1 MYGARCKFSQDFEPF
16 GIEFDAEACIASD
29 VAAGP
34 IEARHQ
40 TAFDRIRY
48 GRKNNRGC
56 AGRVLGRQRG
66 RWPAH
71 RHDYVYASVEV
82 TRPQALAGDHSGHPL
97 HA

>member
-56 AGRVLGRQRG
+56 AGRVLGRRLRVG
-66 RWPAH
+66 
-71 RHDYVYASVEV
+71 EV